1 ILGYSA
7 TNLARLTNYVFNST
21 PNATTATFG
30 THAAEGGVW
39 QGGNGLCVDANT
51 NLYFETGNGSFDG
64 NTGGG
69 NYADSFLKLPTTNKL
84 TLTDYFTPYN
94 QLALANADT
103 DLGSCGPI
111 LLPDS
116 VGSAAHPHLLAGTG
130 KSGVLYLVDRD
141 NMGHYNAAGGNDN
154 NIVQSFGATA
164 QTWSSPAYFNN
175 QLYLQPSGAAMK
187 AFVITNGQIVTTA
200 AATSTASV
208 GAYNGGPVISANGT
222 NDGIVWM

>member
-64 NTGGG
+64 STGGG
-69 NYADSFLKLPTTNKL
+69 NYADSFLKLSTTNNL
-84 TLTDYFTPYN
+84 ALTDYFTPYN
-94 QLALANADT
+94 QLSLANADL

-130 KSGVLYLVDRD
+130 KSGTLYLVDRD
-141 NMGHYNAAGGNDN
+141 NMGHYNASGGSDS
-154 NIVQSFGATA
+154 NIVQSFGATG
-164 QTWSSPAYFNN
+164 QTWSSPVYFNN
-175 QLYLQPSGAAMK
+175 QLYLQPSSGPMRAYT
-187 AFVITNGQIVTTA
+187 ITNGAIATTA
-200 AATSTASV
+200 SSVAPASF
-208 GAYNGGPVISANGT
+208 GS
-222 NDGIVWM
+222 